1 MWLAFDRLWGSP
13 AVVEMRNVFISNVRL
28 LAQFAREP
36 VSKDMK
42 LAIERSYSLRE
53 AVNKNFDS
61 IRNLADGVLLEFG
74 PSRQEDLALR
84 SRILQ
89 WQPQLRPLFLT
100 RIALWKYRLQLPG
113 FELPPT
119 VRVAQQEF
127 DEESAN
133 LLDRMAD
140 RMESKDLLQQGDL
153 QESFTRLERTIGN
166 CRPEPSSA
174 ILHELKTFLLLLR
187 KTETLETS
195 LNRSTEFEA

>member
-1 MWLAFDRLWGSP
+1 MK
-13 AVVEMRNVFISNVRL
+13 NVFISNVRL

-89 WQPQLRPLFLT
+89 WQPQLQTLFLT

-113 FELPPT
+113 FQLPPT
-119 VRVAQQEF
+119 VRAAQQEF

-140 RMESKDLLQQGDL
+140 RMENKDSVQQGDL
-153 QESFTRLERTIGN
+153 EESFTCLEWAIEN
-166 CRPEPSSA
+166 CRPEPSRA

-187 KTETLETS
+187 KTESLETS
-195 LNRSTEFEA
+195 LNRSIELEV